1 MVPEMP
7 EALVAINVDVGKED
21 EVFNKLLEMPEVKE
35 VFMVYGI
42 YDIIALVEAPTMDQL
57 RETITGKIRK
67 IDGVKMTLTMV
78 IVTRR
83 VKNKG

>member
-1 MVPEMP
+1 MP

-21 EVFNKLLEMPEVKE
+21 EVFQTLLDMPEVKE

-42 YDIIALVEAPTMDQL
+42 YDIITLVEAPSMDQL

-78 IVTRR
+78 IVTRKI
-83 VKNKG
+83 KNKG

>member
-1 MVPEMP
+1 MP
-7 EALVAINVDVGKED
+7 EALVAINVNVGKED

-42 YDIIALVEAPTMDQL
+42 YEIIALVEAPTMDQL

-67 IDGVKMTLTMV
+67 VDGVKMTLTMV

>member
-1 MVPEMP
+1 MP